1 VSKNLA
7 KFHKDHVYDDDYEG
21 FGTKFEKNRKK
32 LGESVE
38 VNRTRGKTTTRFKP
52 KNTKN
57 YGYEEDFYYE

>member
-32 LGESVE
+32 IGESVE
-38 VNRTRGKTTTRFKP
+38 MKRTNGKTTTRFKP
-52 KNTKN
+52 KSNKSH
-57 YGYEEDFYYE
+57 GYEEEYYFE